1 MDHCNFIAIKCPK
14 CGGVSSRQCPVYSL
28 DAGIMSESR
37 VCTDCVPGAVPEP
50 PPEPPKPPEE
60 PTRYMIPEN
69 SSERVVE

>member
-50 PPEPPKPPEE
+50 PEPPRRHK
-60 PTRYMIPEN
+60 IPEN
-69 SSERVVE
+69 SSERVAE